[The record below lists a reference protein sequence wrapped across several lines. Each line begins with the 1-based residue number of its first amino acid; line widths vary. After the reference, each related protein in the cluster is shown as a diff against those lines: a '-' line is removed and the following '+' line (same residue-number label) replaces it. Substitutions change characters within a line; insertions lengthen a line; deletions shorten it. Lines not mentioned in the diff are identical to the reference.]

1 MRAATPHLVLA
12 LLIAL
17 LIGHASVAVH
27 AASHVASDFAECKLC
42 ISYGDS
48 SEALDSVP
56 EQGVRAVLAEPVTLA
71 ASAATFSRR
80 ILPYFQRGPPISN

>member
-27 AASHVASDFAECKLC
+27 AASHVASDFAGCELC
-42 ISYGDS
+42 ISYDDS
-48 SEALDSVP
+48 SQALDSVP
-56 EQGVRAVLAEPVTLA
+56 DQGVRPVLAEPVPLA
-71 ASAATFSRR
+71 ASTATFSRKT
-80 ILPYFQRGPPISN
+80 LPYFQRGPPISN